1 MLKIE
6 GSGSGLVRGMD
17 PRIRIRIHTKMSWI
31 RNTAIQCNKFILLT
45 MQLQL
50 RSQSPVP
57 KSRVKKEK
65 RDITL
70 KTLGHKMEL
79 HFLAKMHRYKSN

>member
-1 MLKIE
+1 MKIE
-6 GSGSGLVRGMD
+6 GSGSASGSGLVRGMD
-17 PRIRIRIHTKMSWI
+17 PRIWIRIHTKISWI
-31 RNTAIQCNKFILLT
+31 RNTAIQYNKLILLT

-50 RSQSPVP
+50 RIQSAVP
-57 KSRVKKEK
+57 QFRVKKEK

-79 HFLAKMHRYKSN
+79 NFFG